1 MGDEQ
6 RERYESGC
14 EMGLTDEQ
22 VRSRIDA
29 GLTNAYN
36 TNTTKSYRQIFKDNL
51 FTFFNILNM
60 VFTVFI
66 VMTGYIKELV
76 FLLVVIG
83 NLAIGIA
90 QEIVTKRTL
99 DKLSVI
105 VAAKVKVV
113 RNGVEKEIGVAD
125 IVLDDVMQLMPGNQI
140 CADGV
145 ILEGTVEVNESLI
158 TGESE
163 VIVKTAGD
171 FLYSGSFIVS
181 GNAYARVERVGME
194 NYANKI
200 SYDAK
205 VSKKRT
211 SVLRVSLD
219 RILKII
225 SMIIVP
231 IGVLLFLKQ
240 WLVVGL
246 PLPDNTVKTVGAL
259 IGMIPEGLILLTS
272 VALATSAV
280 ILATKRTLVQDLYCI
295 ETLARV
301 DVLCLDKTGTITEG
315 KMHVA
320 EVLPVENAKDIDAI
334 LANMAGALQ
343 DDNATFH
350 AVVEKFGKRFD
361 HEVRTIVPFSSARK
375 YSGVSFEG
383 KGTYFLGAFE
393 FIFPN
398 GYEGLDPEE
407 YAKQGSRVLV
417 LAHSDEKDVLDNK
430 VPAGMK
436 PVAFLLIADRI
447 RDDARKT
454 LAFFEKQEVDIKII
468 SGDSPVTVSAIAQ
481 KAGVKNY
488 EAVDATT
495 LETKEDLEAA
505 AEKYNVFGRVT
516 PAQKKELIAA
526 MKRKGHTVAM
536 TGDGVNDVLAL
547 KESDCGI
554 AMASGSD
561 AAKNIANLVLLDSNF
576 ATMPDIVNEGRKVI
590 NNIERVATLFITK
603 TVYAVLLAL
612 LTLILVESSY
622 PYTPLQMTLISFV
635 TIGYPAFFLAL
646 EPNFAPIK
654 QHFLINI
661 LKKSLPGGLSVIL
674 GIIAINILAGIF
686 QYTPSSVST
695 MCLFIA
701 VAAGMWVVAKVS
713 VPFTT
718 ARKVILWSAVGLFI
732 LCLIFLGGFF
742 DIAPIS
748 LPQFVVVGIFIVV
761 VPFMMRGFERFV
773 EKRAD
778 KFLSK
783 KLVKQGMKFMDG
795 KKDSEKE

>member
-1 MGDEQ
+1 MEDNGQ
-6 RERYESGC
+6 ERFNATC
-14 EMGLTDEQ
+14 DAGLTDEQ
-22 VRSRIDA
+22 VKQRVAD

-36 TNTTKSYRQIFKDNL
+36 TNTTKSYRQIFKDN
-51 FTFFNILNM
+51 FVTFFNVLNM
-60 VFTVFI
+60 IFTVFI

-76 FLLVVIG
+76 FLLVVVG
-83 NLAIGIA
+83 NLFIGLA
-90 QEIVTKRTL
+90 QEIATKRTL

-113 RNGVEKEIGVAD
+113 RNSIQKEISVSEL
-125 IVLDDVMQLMPGNQI
+125 VLDDVMLLMPGNQV
-140 CADGV
+140 CADGI

-158 TGESE
+158 TGESD
-163 VIVKTAGD
+163 VVVKGAGD
-171 FLYSGSFIVS
+171 FLYSGSYIVS
-181 GNAYARVERVGME
+181 GNSYARVERVGVE

-211 SVLRVSLD
+211 SVLRGSLN
-219 RILKII
+219 RILKVI
-225 SMIIVP
+225 SIIIVP
-231 IGVLLFLKQ
+231 VGVLLFLKQ

-246 PLPDNTVKTVGAL
+246 PIADNTVKTVGAL

-272 VALATSAV
+272 ISLATSAI

-315 KMHVA
+315 KMHVE
-320 EVLPVENAKDIDAI
+320 EVLTVEDGQNIDEI
-334 LANMAGALQ
+334 LANMAGALM

-383 KGTYFLGAFE
+383 EGTYFLGAFE
-393 FIFPN
+393 FIFPS
-398 GYEGLDPEE
+398 GYAGLKPEA
-407 YAKQGSRVLV
+407 YAKRGSRVLV
-417 LAHSDEKDVLDNK
+417 LAHSNGVDILDNK
-430 VPAGMK
+430 VPAGMR
-436 PVAFLLIADRI
+436 PIAFLLISDRL
-447 RDDARKT
+447 RDDASKT
-454 LAFFEKQEVDIKII
+454 LEFFEKQQVEIKII
-468 SGDSPVTVSAIAQ
+468 SGDSPVTVSAIAER
-481 KAGVKNY
+481 AGVKNF
-488 EAVDATT
+488 EAVDATS
-495 LETKEDLEAA
+495 LKTKEDIEAA

-516 PAQKKELIAA
+516 PMQKKDIISAL
-526 MKRKGHTVAM
+526 KRSGHTVAM

-547 KESDCGI
+547 KESDCAI

-622 PYTPLQMTLISFV
+622 PFSPIQMTLISFV

-646 EPNFAPIK
+646 EPNFAPVK
-654 QHFLINI
+654 QNFLINI

-674 GIIAINILAGIF
+674 GIIAINILAGIY
-686 QYTPSSVST
+686 QYTPSAMST
-695 MCLFIA
+695 MCLLIA
-701 VAAGMWVVAKVS
+701 VAAGIWVVAKVS
-713 VPFTT
+713 KPFTT
-718 ARKVILWSAVGLFI
+718 LRKVIFGTTI
-732 LCLIFLGGFF
+732 LAFVLCIVFARGFF
-742 DIAPIS
+742 DVAPIS
-748 LPQFVVVGIFIVV
+748 LPQAVVVCIFTVV
-761 VPFMMRGFERFV
+761 APFLMRAFEKAV
-773 EKRAD
+773 EKWAD
-778 KFLSK
+778 KILAK
-783 KLVKQGMKFMDG
+783 KLFKNGIKFVDG
-795 KKDSEKE
+795 KKKD